1 MSEEKKNTEKESKP
15 KKPKVALI
23 DIVATLDQKIL
34 ASLIDGLVID
44 VIFIIFLITPLILQ
58 ILAIINLTPAL
69 NISSVVAWSIFI
81 PLACI
86 ASFFYLVLWPL
97 RTKGYTIGMKRI
109 GIRFITIPDIKSKK
123 IKPLG
128 KEDFV
133 LSLKRTL
140 FSIVDLI
147 GFGLVGIILVSQS
160 AMNQSFAERML
171 NIIVIEQEFEERES

>member
-1 MSEEKKNTEKESKP
+1 MSEKKSSNKESES

-23 DIVATLDQKIL
+23 DLVATLDQKIL
-34 ASLIDGLVID
+34 ASVIDGLIVD

-58 ILAIINLTPAL
+58 ILAIIKLTPVL
-69 NISSVVAWSIFI
+69 TILSVVGWSVSV

-86 ASFFYLVLWPL
+86 ASFFYLVFCPL
-97 RTKGYTIGMKRI
+97 YTKGFTIGMKRI

-140 FSIVDLI
+140 FSIVDLL
-147 GFGLVGIILVSQS
+147 GFGLVGIILINKS

-171 NIIVIEQEFEERES
+171 DIIVIEHDFEEKDS